1 VVEVSFINNKVKVH
15 NVYTVIDCG
24 TVINRDTVKAQL
36 EGAAIFGMSLT
47 YYGKITAKD
56 GAIEQNSFSDYPLIR
71 MNEAPKIHVEIV
83 ESTENPTGVGEPGV
97 PVIAPA
103 IVNALFQLTGK
114 KYYNLP
120 LIDYEIVG

>member
-1 VVEVSFINNKVKVH
+1 
-15 NVYTVIDCG
+15 
-24 TVINRDTVKAQL
+24 
-36 EGAAIFGMSLT
+36 
-47 YYGKITAKD
+47 
-56 GAIEQNSFSDYPLIR
+56 

-103 IVNALFQLTGK
+103 IVNALFQLTRK